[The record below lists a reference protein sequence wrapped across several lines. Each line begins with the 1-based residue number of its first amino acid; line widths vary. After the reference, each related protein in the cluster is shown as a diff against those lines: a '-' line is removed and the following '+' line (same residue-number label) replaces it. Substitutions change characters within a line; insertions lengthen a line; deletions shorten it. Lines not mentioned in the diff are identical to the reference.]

1 MQGCLVKALEHQ
13 AQRSKD
19 TASVT
24 VINCS
29 TFHSHLHVL
38 TLTGGF
44 CPELRLEAGGEEVND
59 EEVTSFHCFC
69 FLICKIKC
77 QGLMPLFGYVSCTQ

>member
-1 MQGCLVKALEHQ
+1 MRALEHQ
-13 AQRSKD
+13 TQCSKD

-29 TFHSHLHVL
+29 TFNSHLYVL

-44 CPELRLEAGGEEVND
+44 CPELRLEAGVEEVND
-59 EEVTSFHCFC
+59 EGVTPFHCFC

-77 QGLMPLFGYVSCTQ
+77 QGLMPLFYYVSCTQ